1 MKKSVQTTG
10 LLILTFVIGMAIGF
24 LVNGIIISHRIDKM
38 KSYYNNTGF
47 SKKIMRVIK
56 PTEEQRD
63 TLSVVLR
70 AYARENREL
79 IGEYRKGQNE
89 LFEQH
94 KIELQ
99 GILTE
104 KQVQRLERHYKRQ
117 KRFIKNHSNKKNTR
131 KKR

>member
-47 SKKIMRVIK
+47 SKEIMRVIK

-70 AYARENREL
+70 AYARENRE
-79 IGEYRKGQNE
+79 
-89 LFEQH
+89 
-94 KIELQ
+94 
-99 GILTE
+99 
-104 KQVQRLERHYKRQ
+104 
-117 KRFIKNHSNKKNTR
+117 
-131 KKR
+131 